1 MATNKTTKQIILKF
15 KLRSNLA
22 IKDPIEHVNIKSN
35 VIKKRINEFFLKNNH
50 RNDIRDNTFSFI
62 LFCFSLVISFFK
74 LLFFLIFYSF
84 NYKINNQ
91 YSYNAKICQNKKIS
105 HIFLVKFNSRSV
117 KQYFRSSLSNH

>member
-22 IKDPIEHVNIKSN
+22 IKDPVKHVNIKSN
-35 VIKKRINEFFLKNNH
+35 VIKKRINEFFFKNNH
-50 RNDIRDNTFSFI
+50 RKDTRDNTFSFI

-117 KQYFRSSLSNH
+117 K